1 MKDENGLKHDH
12 GKQHDHGI
20 ATNDQ
25 QEKLIKNRVLLKS

>member
-25 QEKLIKNRVLLKS
+25 QEKLIKN

>member
-1 MKDENGLKHDH
+1 MKDGNGLKHDR

-25 QEKLIKNRVLLKS
+25 QEKLIKN